1 VLASFSDARITIRK
15 ANDLDDPVLTAPA
28 DGAHFKVNENIT
40 FTWKAVKGAKEY
52 DFDMGMT
59 CGREASGSTDGL
71 DFDFFFGDDNIGQRS
86 WKVKATNDDDESDWS
101 ERSLIVDKPASK
113 SNDLDDPVL
122 VYPDDGAHFKV
133 NENIT
138 FTWNAVKGAKKYDW
152 AIGMTGGREVSST
165 TNGLKFDFFFGD
177 DNIGRRSWKVKA
189 TNGDDESDYTE
200 SYLYVDEPK
209 SHPVRR
215 FKTNDLDDPVLVAP
229 EDGAHVKAEQNVTFS
244 WNKVTGA
251 KKYECHIGLSGG
263 RTVIITE
270 ITSTKVEHSF
280 PADST
285 GRRGW
290 SVKAINGDDESDYT
304 ESYVYVDAPA
314 SHPVRLSKANDLDDP
329 VLVYPDDGAH
339 FKVNENITFKWNAV
353 KGAKEYDWAIGMT
366 GGRVVHSSTTGLSF
380 DFFFGD
386 DNIGRRSWKV
396 KATNDDDES
405 DYTESY
411 LYVDD
416 PKSHPVRRISTNDLD
431 DPVLTAP
438 ADGTHFKVNE
448 NITFKWNAVKGAKE
462 YDFRITMTGGREF
475 YSTSAENKADFYFGD
490 DNIGRRTWKV
500 KAING
505 QEESDYSVSYLYV
518 DQPASRKANDLD
530 DPVLVAPDDGA
541 HFKKTDNIT
550 FTWKKVTGASGY
562 EYQCQLSGGRVVI
575 ITTDETTVYRDWHE
589 SNTGRYFW
597 KVKGTKGEEE
607 SDFTQAYVNIDN

>member
-52 DFDMGMT
+52 DFAIGMT
-59 CGREASGSTDGL
+59 GGREASGSTDGL

-113 SNDLDDPVL
+113 S
-122 VYPDDGAHFKV
+122 
-133 NENIT
+133 
-138 FTWNAVKGAKKYDW
+138 
-152 AIGMTGGREVSST
+152 
-165 TNGLKFDFFFGD
+165 
-177 DNIGRRSWKVKA
+177 
-189 TNGDDESDYTE
+189 
-200 SYLYVDEPK
+200 
-209 SHPVRR
+209 
-215 FKTNDLDDPVLVAP
+215 
-229 EDGAHVKAEQNVTFS
+229 
-244 WNKVTGA
+244 
-251 KKYECHIGLSGG
+251 
-263 RTVIITE
+263 
-270 ITSTKVEHSF
+270 
-280 PADST
+280 
-285 GRRGW
+285 
-290 SVKAINGDDESDYT
+290 
-304 ESYVYVDAPA
+304 
-314 SHPVRLSKANDLDDP
+314 NDLDDP

-475 YSTSAENKADFYFGD
+475 YSTIAENKADFYFGD